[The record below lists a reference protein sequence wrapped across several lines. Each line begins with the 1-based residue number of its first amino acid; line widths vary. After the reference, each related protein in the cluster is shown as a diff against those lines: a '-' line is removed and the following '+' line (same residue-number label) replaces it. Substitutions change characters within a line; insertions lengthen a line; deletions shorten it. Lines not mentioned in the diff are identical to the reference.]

1 MKKLLFC
8 LGIVCFTQP
17 TLAQFF
23 YEGFLTDVNGQAITS
38 PVNVRVKIKDPT
50 SSKCIL
56 FEETHAITPNTD
68 GYFSLN
74 VGTGTAPASNRYSLN
89 RAFENR
95 NVAFNSLTCDL
106 GQTSYTPSL
115 SDSRVLGIEVTSDGG
130 TTWDSLGTVAIE
142 AAPRANTAHSLEGYT
157 INNLCRIDNRNG
169 SDPVSVPAFTSAE
182 FTSLLSLI
190 SGTSSMY
197 MTSIGSTAS
206 GVQLPVASGSLSS
219 PQPGSIWYDS
229 GTNEVKFFNGSN
241 TLPLGV
247 SGGSGLSYVS
257 VSSDLTAG
265 SAAGG
270 TLYAPGIIGL
280 ANVGSPGTYTKVT
293 VDAKGR
299 VVSSGSLMESDI
311 PTLSSAGKVNGSA
324 ITGSINTSG
333 NVFAQN
339 IKATSAS
346 LAALTIT
353 NGSFYGV
360 KLQAA
365 PGLSSNL
372 VFNLPST
379 DGVNGNALI
388 TNGSGQLSWSAI
400 ATSGS
405 AGGELS
411 GSYPNP
417 SVAKLMG
424 IPLST
429 GSINIG
435 HVLRYNGSQWAPN
448 FVSMLDL
455 RSNITGSVTVGSAC
469 YSNQTLT
476 YNSGLDNLNCTNISL
491 PTTQITGL
499 GTAGTLNVGTSAG
512 NLVQLDGS
520 IRLPAV
526 DASLLNNIDASHI
539 TIGSI
544 PAERLP
550 TSVIYDGGN
559 NSLSAMAIGSNNSND
574 LNFKT
579 NSTNRMTITPS
590 GAVGIGTPAPNGL
603 FEVSGTSNPSIR
615 LNSTDGSGDKIEIAL
630 NGVVKASIAA
640 NSNDTYID
648 SGTGSRLQLRSG
660 AYANHMVLDTNGF
673 VGIGTSTPANNLDI
687 VGGLTVSSGAIKQNG
702 NYLLAV
708 DYSTKY
714 SVSLGNPIYN
724 PATDG
729 GTNNTSIGYYAGGS
743 AASSFTGMGN
753 TTVGNSAGS
762 ALTSGNDN
770 TLFGYRTGMSVT
782 SAFGNTIIGK
792 NAGSSLTTGNNN
804 IIIGLSAGTSL
815 INGTNNIL
823 IGNNLPITSYGSY
836 ALNIGGVI
844 FGDLS
849 NATKKL
855 GINTGSFTPVATL
868 DVNGHIAVTSP
879 TISTGISGSGCAGP
893 SITGNDTR
901 GTILFTAVTGTISSG
916 SQISCGFGFAN
927 SYPTP
932 PVCVVVSSGTIGLP
946 NGITPSVSVTS
957 ASFNLIVVN
966 SGTAGA
972 SVPAN
977 AKFNYMCLQ

>member
-1 MKKLLFC
+1 VKILLFC
-8 LGIVCFTQP
+8 LGIVCFTQQ

-23 YEGFLTDVNGQAITS
+23 YEGFLTDVNGQIITA

-50 SSKCIL
+50 SSKCVL

-74 VGTGTAPASNRYSLN
+74 IGTGTAPASNHYSLN
-89 RAFENR
+89 RVFENR

-115 SDSRVLGIEVTSDGG
+115 SDSRVLGIEVTSDGD
-130 TTWDSLGTVAIE
+130 TNWDSLGTIAID
-142 AAPRANTAHSLEGYT
+142 AAPRANTAHSLEGYS
-157 INNLCRIDNRNG
+157 INNFCRIDNHNG
-169 SDPVSVPAFTSAE
+169 SDPVSVPAFTSAD

-197 MTSIGSTAS
+197 MNSIGSTAS
-206 GVQLPVASGSLSS
+206 GVQLPITSGSLSS

-241 TLPLGV
+241 TLPLGI

-265 SAAGG
+265 STAGG
-270 TLYAPGIIGL
+270 TLYSPGIIGL
-280 ANVGSPGTYTKVT
+280 ANIGSSGTYTKVN
-293 VDAKGR
+293 VDSKGR
-299 VVSSGSLMESDI
+299 VISSGSLVESDI

-324 ITGSINTSG
+324 IIGSINTSG
-333 NVFAQN
+333 NIFAQN

-365 PGLSSNL
+365 PGLNSNL
-372 VFNLPST
+372 VFNLPIS
-379 DGVNGNALI
+379 DGANGNALI
-388 TNGSGQLSWSAI
+388 TDGAGQFSWSAI

-417 SVAKLMG
+417 NVAKLMG
-424 IPLST
+424 VPLST

-435 HVLRYNGSQWAPN
+435 HVLRYNGSQWSPN

-455 RSNITGSVTVGSAC
+455 RSNITGTVTVGSTC

-499 GTAGTLNVGTSAG
+499 GTAGTLNAGSGAG

-520 IRLPAV
+520 TRLPAV
-526 DASLLNNIDASHI
+526 DASLLYNIDASQI

-544 PAERLP
+544 PAGRLP
-550 TSVIYDGGN
+550 ASVIFDGGN
-559 NSLSAMAIGSNNSND
+559 IPSGGMFLGSNNNYD

-579 NSTNRMTITPS
+579 NNTSRMTITSS
-590 GAVGIGTPAPNGL
+590 GAIGIGTTTPQVPL
-603 FEVSGTSNPSIR
+603 HIYRPSGNVEF
-615 LNSTDGSGDKIEIAL
+615 G
-630 NGVVKASIAA
+630 AS
-640 NSNDTYID
+640 
-648 SGTGSRLQLRSG
+648 SG
-660 AYANHMVLDTNGF
+660 AGSPILNLQASTTGPSFIGYNNELRLGTMPGF
-673 VGIGTSTPANNLDI
+673 GVTLTPQMTIVGSSGNIGIGTTTPSNTLDI

-714 SVSLGNPIYN
+714 SVSLGNPFYD
-724 PATDG
+724 PTTVSG
-729 GTNNTSIGYYAGGS
+729 MNNTSVGYYAAGS
-743 AASSFTGMGN
+743 TGASFTGMGN
-753 TTVGNSAGS
+753 TTTGYSAGS
-762 ALTSGNDN
+762 GLTTGNDN
-770 TLFGYRTGMSVT
+770 TIVGYNAGMTVS
-782 SAFGNTIIGK
+782 SGFGNTIIGK
-792 NAGSSLTTGNNN
+792 NAGSTLSSGGNN
-804 IIIGLSAGTSL
+804 IIIGLNSASTLTS
-815 INGTNNIL
+815 GANNIL
-823 IGNNLPITSYGSY
+823 IGNNLPITSNGSY

-849 NATKKL
+849 TATKKL

-879 TISTGISGSGCAGP
+879 TIGSGISGSGCAGP
-893 SITGNDTR
+893 NINGNDTR
-901 GTILFTAVTGTISSG
+901 GTISFTTATTTIPTN
-916 SQISCGFGFAN
+916 SQINCGFSFAN
-927 SYPTP
+927 PYPTP
-932 PVCVVVSSGTIGLP
+932 PVCVVVSSGTIPLP
-946 NGITPSVSVTS
+946 NGLSPSVSVTS
-957 ASFNLIVVN
+957 ASFNLVVVN
-966 SGTAGA
+966 SGTAGVA
-972 SVPAN
+972 VPVN
-977 AKFNYMCLQ
+977 SKFNYMCLQ